1 MTEAGD
7 RDTTPP
13 RANPSVGRL
22 LLGAASLAGER
33 LRLTGRDRSST
44 ASLVVGLI
52 SDGRDAVSQAVSGLA
67 TGARESRPATRVRG
81 ALDQARGA
89 IDQARG
95 ALDQARGALDQ
106 ARDAID
112 HARGRGHDLLAGS
125 REETD
130 AWLHDVM
137 QRSLAW
143 AGHAIVPPVMDNAT
157 PYVTREF
164 VPKVIEAVMPQ
175 IRATVV
181 PAIIEDLTTDPRVR
195 VMIAE
200 QSHGAVAA
208 AADEL
213 RKVTSTADDQVE
225 SAFRRTFHRHSTP

>member
-1 MTEAGD
+1 MTEADD
-7 RDTTPP
+7 RGTVPL
-13 RANPSVGRL
+13 RATPSVGRL

-33 LRLTGRDRSST
+33 LRLGGKDRSST
-44 ASLVVGLI
+44 AALVVGLI
-52 SDGRDAVSQAVSGLA
+52 SDGREAVNQAMYELGAV
-67 TGARESRPATRVRG
+67 ARESPSSTRTRG
-81 ALDQARGA
+81 AIGRARDA

-95 ALDQARGALDQ
+95 ALDQARNAIDQ
-106 ARDAID
+106 ARGAID
-112 HARGRGHDLLAGS
+112 RARGRGHQVLAGS

-143 AGHAIVPPVMDNAT
+143 AGHAIVPPVMDDAA
-157 PYVTREF
+157 PYVTQEF

-195 VMIAE
+195 VMITE

-225 SAFRRTFHRHSTP
+225 SAFRRTFHRNSTP

>member
-1 MTEAGD
+1 MTEADD
-7 RDTTPP
+7 RGTAAPG
-13 RANPSVGRL
+13 ANPSVGRL

-33 LRLTGRDRSST
+33 LRLTGQDRSST
-44 ASLVVGLI
+44 TSLVVGLI
-52 SDGRDAVSQAVSGLA
+52 SDGRDAVTQAVSELA
-67 TGARESRPATRVRG
+67 AGARESPPASRVRGAIDRARG

-95 ALDQARGALDQ
+95 ALDQARGA
-106 ARDAID
+106 ID
-112 HARGRGHDLLAGS
+112 HARGRGHALLAGS

-130 AWLHDVM
+130 AWLHDTA
-137 QRSLAW
+137 QRYLAW
-143 AGHAIVPPVMDNAT
+143 AGHAIVPPVMDDAT
-157 PYVTREF
+157 PYVTQEF
-164 VPKVIEAVMPQ
+164 VPRVIEAAMPQ

-200 QSHGAVAA
+200 QSHGAVGA

-225 SAFRRTFHRHSTP
+225 SAFRRTFHRHPTP